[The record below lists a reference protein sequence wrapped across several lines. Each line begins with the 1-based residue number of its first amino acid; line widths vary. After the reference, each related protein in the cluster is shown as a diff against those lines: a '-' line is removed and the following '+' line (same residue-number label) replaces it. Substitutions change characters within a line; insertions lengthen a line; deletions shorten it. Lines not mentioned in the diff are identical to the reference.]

1 MKRLAMQV
9 KPREGE
15 LEGAGRAVR
24 RQGLVPAVIYG
35 AGGPNVAVAVDE
47 KEFRTALRGGASQAI
62 IDVTVEGESESSLAI
77 IKEIQ
82 YDALG
87 DEIHHVDFYRIT
99 EGKPIQVTVPVHA
112 TGRSEGEKEGGI
124 VEHLTRDVRVECLPR
139 DIPENVPFDISALG
153 LGDSL
158 HLSDVTPPPGVTFL
172 DSPET
177 ALIVVKTPRMAR
189 ADVIAEEEAA
199 LAAAE
204 AEAAEGEEAEGEA
217 AEGEG
222 APEGEAGEEPPAKDK
237 EGSD

>member
-1 MKRLAMQV
+1 MKRLAMKV

-15 LEGAGRAVR
+15 LQGHGRAIR
-24 RQGLVPAVIYG
+24 RQGFIPAVIYG
-35 AGGPNVAVAVDE
+35 AGRANVAVAVDE

-62 IDVTVEGESESSLAI
+62 IDVAVEGESESSLAI

-99 EGKPIQVTVPVHA
+99 EGKPIQVTVPVAA

-124 VEHLTRDVRVECLPR
+124 VEHLTREVRAECLPR
-139 DIPENVPFDISALG
+139 DIPESVTFDISALG
-153 LGDSL
+153 LGDSM
-158 HLSDVTPPPGVTFL
+158 HLGDLTPPPGVTFL
-172 DSPET
+172 DSPDT
-177 ALIVVKTPRMAR
+177 ALVVVKTPRMAR

-204 AEAAEGEEAEGEA
+204 AAEAEGEEGEAVEGE
-217 AEGEG
+217 E
-222 APEGEAGEEPPAKDK
+222 APEGEPGEEKSPPA
-237 EGSD
+237 EGSA